1 MKKHSLP
8 VLAICLLSPTMV
20 TAQDQQLMYDCIINQ
35 AVGPS
40 GGGGNTQTPDVD
52 QKYPRPQNQTYG
64 GTALA
69 TPPPSQGDYWCDDG
83 SIPIFEICADGRSA
97 HAPWEPR

>member
-1 MKKHSLP
+1 MKKLSLL
-8 VLAICLLSPTMV
+8 VLSILLLSPTMSA
-20 TAQDQQLMYDCIINQ
+20 AQDQQSMYDYIINQ

-40 GGGGNTQTPDVD
+40 GGGSDTQTLDVD
-52 QKYPRPQNQTYG
+52 QMYPRQQDQTYG
-64 GTALA
+64 GTTLA
-69 TPPPSQGDYWCDDG
+69 SPPPSHGDYWCDDG